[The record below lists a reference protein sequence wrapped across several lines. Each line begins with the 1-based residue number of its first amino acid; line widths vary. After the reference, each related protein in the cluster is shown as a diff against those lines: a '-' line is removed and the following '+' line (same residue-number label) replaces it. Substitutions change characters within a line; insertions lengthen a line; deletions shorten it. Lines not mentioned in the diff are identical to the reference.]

1 MNSLKLVS
9 DGIFSTEAEL
19 KSLAEKREAK
29 ILVLSDSHGRED
41 EIRFVIENYAEKCDA
56 LMFAG
61 DGAQDIINILEKA
74 ENDEKLKQKL
84 PATICFVKGN
94 NDPFK
99 CISRFSF
106 GSDGKNDS
114 VYEERTND
122 SKADTKNG
130 CVGKADSEGTNDC
143 VGKNS
148 SEGTNDSDET
158 KNLENQRNSSDET
171 QNLGN
176 KNPPENP
183 AYQKNQFYQISVPK
197 EIKICAA
204 GKKILM
210 VHGNEHAASYTTSC
224 LVQRAE
230 ETESDIVVF
239 GHTHF
244 PQENPFSKY
253 LMNPGSIAFPRRLS
267 KPGFA
272 YLFVQEKNIVYSTF
286 MRREKLSE
294 MRFTPFV
301 PDQMF

>member
-19 KSLAEKREAK
+19 KSLAEKKEAK
-29 ILVLSDSHGRED
+29 ILALSDSHGRED

-99 CISRFSF
+99 CVSRFSF

-114 VYEERTND
+114 
-122 SKADTKNG
+122 G
-130 CVGKADSEGTNDC
+130 
-143 VGKNS
+143 
-148 SEGTNDSDET
+148 
-158 KNLENQRNSSDET
+158 ET
-171 QNLGN
+171 QNHGN
-176 KNPPENP
+176 QNPAENPSENP

>member
-9 DGIFSTEAEL
+9 DGIFSTEDEL
-19 KSLAEKREAK
+19 KSLSEKKEAK
-29 ILVLSDSHGRED
+29 ILAISDSHGAEN

-61 DGAQDIINILEKA
+61 DGAQDIINILEEA
-74 ENDEKLKQKL
+74 ENDEKLRQKL

-99 CISRFSF
+99 CVSRFSF
-106 GSDGKNDS
+106 GTDEKKK
-114 VYEERTND
+114 EE
-122 SKADTKNG
+122 KKKNG
-130 CVGKADSEGTNDC
+130 KQSEEKQ
-143 VGKNS
+143 KN
-148 SEGTNDSDET
+148 GMQNQA
-158 KNLENQRNSSDET
+158 ENPLYENSAY
-171 QNLGN
+171 
-176 KNPPENP
+176 ENP

-244 PQENPFSKY
+244 PQENPFAKY
-253 LMNPGSIAFPRRLS
+253 LLNPGSIAFPRRLS

-272 YLFVQEKNIVYSTF
+272 YLFIQEKNIVYSTF

-294 MRFTPFV
+294 MKFTPFV
-301 PDQMF
+301 PEQMF

>member
-19 KSLAEKREAK
+19 KSLAEKKEAK
-29 ILVLSDSHGRED
+29 ILALSDSHGQED

-106 GSDGKNDS
+106 GSDGKNNS
-114 VYEERTND
+114 VYEERTKD
-122 SKADTKNG
+122 SKADIKNDCG
-130 CVGKADSEGTNDC
+130 GKTDSEGTN
-143 VGKNS
+143 GS
-148 SEGTNDSDET
+148 AET
-158 KNLENQRNSSDET
+158 KNHENQKNASDET
-171 QNLGN
+171 QNLRN
-176 KNPPENP
+176 ENP
-183 AYQKNQFYQISVPK
+183 AKNPAENPASQKNQFYQISVPK

-272 YLFVQEKNIVYSTF
+272 YLFVQGKNIVYSTF

-301 PDQMF
+301 PEQMF

>member
-19 KSLAEKREAK
+19 KSLAEKKEAK
-29 ILVLSDSHGRED
+29 ILALSDSHGRED

-56 LMFAG
+56 LMFTG

-74 ENDEKLKQKL
+74 ENDEELKQKL

-99 CISRFSF
+99 CVSRFSF
-106 GSDGKNDS
+106 GSDGKSDS
-114 VYEERTND
+114 
-122 SKADTKNG
+122 G
-130 CVGKADSEGTNDC
+130 
-143 VGKNS
+143 
-148 SEGTNDSDET
+148 
-158 KNLENQRNSSDET
+158 ET
-171 QNLGN
+171 QNHGN
-176 KNPPENP
+176 QNPAENPPENP
-183 AYQKNQFYQISVPK
+183 TYQKNQFYQISVPK

>member
-1 MNSLKLVS
+1 MNSLELVS

-19 KSLAEKREAK
+19 KSLAEKKEAK
-29 ILVLSDSHGRED
+29 ILALSDSHGRED

-61 DGAQDIINILEKA
+61 DGAQDIINILEEA

-106 GSDGKNDS
+106 SSDGKNDS
-114 VYEERTND
+114 AYEERTKD
-122 SKADTKNG
+122 SKADIKNG
-130 CVGKADSEGTNDC
+130 CA
-143 VGKNS
+143 GKNN
-148 SEGTNDSDET
+148 SEGTNDSNDSDEI
-158 KNLENQRNSSDET
+158 KNHGNQRNSSDGT

-176 KNPPENP
+176 QNPAENPAENP

-272 YLFVQEKNIVYSTF
+272 YLFVQGKNIVYSTF

-294 MRFTPFV
+294 MKFTPFV

>member
-1 MNSLKLVS
+1 MNSLELVS

-19 KSLAEKREAK
+19 KSLAEKKEAK
-29 ILVLSDSHGRED
+29 ILALSDSHGRED

-106 GSDGKNDS
+106 SSDEKNDS
-114 VYEERTND
+114 AYEERTKD
-122 SKADTKNG
+122 SKADIKN
-130 CVGKADSEGTNDC
+130 NC
-143 VGKNS
+143 VGKNN
-148 SEGTNDSDET
+148 SERTNNSNDSDET
-158 KNLENQRNSSDET
+158 KNHGNQRNSSDGT

-176 KNPPENP
+176 QNPAENP
-183 AYQKNQFYQISVPK
+183 AENPTYQKNQFYQISLPK
-197 EIKICAA
+197 EIKFCAA

-210 VHGNEHAASYTTSC
+210 VHGNEHAASYTTTC

-272 YLFVQEKNIVYSTF
+272 YLFVQGKNIVYSTF

-294 MRFTPFV
+294 MKFTPFV